1 MIFCLKLSIE
11 LNKEEKELVEMVKG
25 FKRNN
30 DTGFDEAPLVA
41 RAEETSRKRKL
52 LAEMYEEQQRATQ
65 AIYEEIDKKVNSFD
79 ERTKD
84 IKHLFTIDA
93 HSSAKNKKTKKNK
106 KMEEIPVEELPI
118 PTADPNEPVYCTC
131 RRVSFGQMV
140 GCDNDDCLTEWF
152 HFGCVGLTEEPSKW
166 YCPDCTAKG
175 FSI

>member
-1 MIFCLKLSIE
+1 MRIAQRI
-11 LNKEEKELVEMVKG
+11 
-25 FKRNN
+25 RNQ
-30 DTGFDEAPLVA
+30 
-41 RAEETSRKRKL
+41 
-52 LAEMYEEQQRATQ
+52 EEQ
-65 AIYEEIDKKVNSFD
+65 EM
-79 ERTKD
+79 RTPWR
-84 IKHLFTIDA
+84 
-93 HSSAKNKKTKKNK
+93 SS
-106 KMEEIPVEELPI
+106 I